1 MKSLLSLLI
10 LTVSLFTLTVPAF
23 AQTNTPSSLDTVK
36 SAVATN
42 MNQVLIEML
51 SGTKDAAK
59 EIYGASKE
67 AIHKSV
73 DFVSEQAPDIIK
85 QFLMWKFCEAALY
98 ALAWLVFGAFLVYV
112 AKYLHKIYQDIKDN
126 DWSYDP
132 LPGFTWFGRMAAI
145 IGCVAI
151 LIFGVGGEVKEM
163 VKIKVAPKVY
173 IIEYVVD
180 TVKSYEHSQ
189 NNNHRHNDNR

>member
-73 DFVSEQAPDIIK
+73 DFVSEQAPDVIK
-85 QFLMWKFCEAALY
+85 QFLHWK
-98 ALAWLVFGAFLVYV
+98 LAESIIWLVVNLATVSILLYVSRRLWKWEQNEYNTEGIGYVGLV
-112 AKYLHKIYQDIKDN
+112 L
-126 DWSYDP
+126 
-132 LPGFTWFGRMAAI
+132 GCFAA
-145 IGCVAI
+145 GV
-151 LIFGVGGEVKEM
+151 IFYNGVVDDVTNI
-163 VKIKVAPKVY
+163 VKISVAPKVY

-180 TVKSYEHSQ
+180 TVKSYERGH
-189 NNNHRHNDNR
+189 NNH